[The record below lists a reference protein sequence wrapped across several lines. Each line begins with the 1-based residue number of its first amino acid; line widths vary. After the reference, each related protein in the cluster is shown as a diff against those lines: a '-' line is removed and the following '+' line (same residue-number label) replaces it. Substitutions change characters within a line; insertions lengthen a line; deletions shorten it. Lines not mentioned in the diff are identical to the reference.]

1 MGFWSNSQI
10 IGTKCCRGSSD
21 AGNMSPMS
29 IIVIAERFGM
39 NKIYKFGDPCG
50 MRREIFMWEKA
61 SIKIGNTDTFS
72 KKTMLM
78 GKISM
83 DLF

>member
-1 MGFWSNSQI
+1 
-10 IGTKCCRGSSD
+10 
-21 AGNMSPMS
+21 MSPMS

-61 SIKIGNTDTFS
+61 SIKISNTDTFS

-83 DLF
+83 DLFETEICMESCLSYFILLEYAE

>member
-1 MGFWSNSQI
+1 
-10 IGTKCCRGSSD
+10 
-21 AGNMSPMS
+21 MSPMS

-61 SIKIGNTDTFS
+61 SIKISNTDTFS